1 MTREDLKRK
10 YLNAPAY
17 LSLIE
22 KGTEFVEKQDWEGFA
37 AYRKSVMRL
46 ISLVGLYKEFGEFL
60 DDHYQ
65 MIIEELTEE

>member
-1 MTREDLKRK
+1 MTREDLKLK

-17 LSLIE
+17 LTLID
-22 KGTEFVEKQDWEGFA
+22 KGTEFVEKRDWEGFA

-46 ISLVGLYKEFGEFL
+46 LSTVGLYKEFGEFL

-65 MIIEELTEE
+65 MITEELTEE